1 MKKTVCLILAIL
13 LIATL
18 LSVVSA
24 EEEGASGDNRQMNR
38 YNVVLVVD
46 ASGSMKDN
54 DPDEYRFE
62 AIELFV
68 SLLANGG
75 NHVGG
80 VVFGSGVRATQ
91 DITEIKGKSE
101 KSALIEQIR
110 GQSAKGWTDTGEA
123 LRTAVEMLDN
133 GADESLP
140 SIIILLT
147 DGITEMSDEK
157 KTAESIEK
165 KEDAL
170 EAARDKGYQIYTI
183 ALNCEQSA
191 NSTEMQQIANATGGE
206 YREVTSATDLQ
217 SVFDVYYQLIYGTQ
231 SIQLVDEVVP
241 ENGMISRDF
250 NVADVGVEEVNIVVF
265 GKVDSCALSRPGDK
279 EISEAEMDEYLY
291 SAKTFTLLKVS
302 DPDNGTWNLSVTSEP
317 GATIK
322 IFKIY
327 NSNLNIKSYLATE
340 KDSYN
345 INDEVRFITKL
356 LENET
361 VIRDTSKYLGYS
373 AVLTVKDYYG
383 NVVYTETVSE
393 ATINGF
399 EHKFVPKDYGTYYA
413 QIEVDNEELNAESEK
428 FIINVGN
435 VPPVTV
441 NKIVK
446 WHITRWP
453 FLFKT
458 NSTLDLNGNAT
469 DNEDEELAY
478 SIVSSTWLEEDYS
491 LDGSKLTINN
501 FSVSKGSF
509 TVNAYDSMGA
519 YCEFEVKVT
528 STNVGLWVVILILV
542 GIVATLAVSGI
553 LTYKSLGI
561 PFMGSITVENLQT
574 GESASRQKSRG
585 RIKLSSFQI
594 GQTGISKKAKVYFQA
609 TGKNYVY
616 LKSSKPLYSDY
627 LFKKSK
633 KIKIESSMDI
643 RISMNQDFENGV
655 LVRFE
660 SMLNNDLYL

>member
-1 MKKTVCLILAIL
+1 MKKTICFVLVTILIVML
-13 LIATL
+13 LP
-18 LSVVSA
+18 VVSA
-24 EEEGASGDNRQMNR
+24 GEESSVEQKRQMNR

-46 ASGSMKDN
+46 ASGSMEDT

-75 NHVGG
+75 NRVGG
-80 VVFGSGVRATQ
+80 VVFGTGVRATQ
-91 DITEIKGKSE
+91 DITEIKGKTE
-101 KSALIEQIR
+101 KNALIEQIR
-110 GQSAKGWTDTGEA
+110 SQTAKGWTDTGGA
-123 LRTAVEMLDN
+123 LNAAVEMLDN
-133 GADESLP
+133 GADDNLP

-147 DGITEMSDEK
+147 DGITEMSDDK

-183 ALNCEQSA
+183 ALNCDQSA

-231 SIQLVDEVVP
+231 SIQLVDEAVP
-241 ENGMISRDF
+241 ESGMISRDF

-265 GKVDSCALSRPGDK
+265 GEVDSCTLSRPGNV
-279 EISEAEMDEYLY
+279 ETSEAEMDEYLY

-302 DPDNGTWNLSVTSEP
+302 DPENGIWNLTVKSEP

-327 NSNLNIKSYLATE
+327 NSNLNIKSYLVTK

-345 INDEVRFITKL
+345 INDEIRFITKL

-361 VIRDTSKYLGYS
+361 VISDTSKYLGYG

-383 NVVYTETVSE
+383 NIVYTQTVTE

-399 EHKFVPKDYGTYYA
+399 EHTFVPKDYGTYYV
-413 QIEVDNEELNAESEK
+413 QIEVNNEELNAESEK
-428 FIINVGN
+428 FAINVGN

-441 NKIVK
+441 NEVVK

-469 DNEDEELAY
+469 DNEDAELKY
-478 SIVSSTWLEEDYS
+478 SIVSSTWLEDDYS
-491 LDGSKLTINN
+491 LDGSKLTINK
-501 FSVSKGSF
+501 FSVAKGSF
-509 TVNAYDSMGA
+509 TINAYDSLGA
-519 YCEFEVKVT
+519 YCVFEVKVT

-542 GIVATLAVSGI
+542 GIVTTLAVIGI

-561 PFMGSITVENLQT
+561 PFMGTVTVENLIT

-594 GQTGISKKAKVYFQA
+594 GQTGINKNAKVYFQA

-633 KIKIESSMDI
+633 KIKIESSVDV
-643 RISMNQDFENGV
+643 RISTSQDFENGII
-655 LVRFE
+655 VRFE